1 MRSGVD
7 VARRVV
13 RSGANPIGEPGGVLF
28 RRADYEAVGGWN
40 GDRRWAMDLDLWI
53 RLLARGRFLG
63 LAETLAAFRVSG
75 HSLSAANEASIY
87 DDQRAIMDE
96 LVTTPRLRVRP
107 VDRASGTA
115 RRALRTA
122 AQAPALRAL
131 RPHEPPQRPPGA
143 PGDRAGQFL
152 WILT

>member
-1 MRSGVD
+1 MD

-13 RSGANPIGEPGGVLF
+13 RSGVNPIGEPGGVLF

-63 LAETLAAFRVSG
+63 LAEPLAAFRVSAAQPQRRQRG
-75 HSLSAANEASIY
+75 RHLRRPAGDHGQLAATPQLRIRTIDRAVGRLGAPLGRLRRRVLFALSARTS
-87 DDQRAIMDE
+87 
-96 LVTTPRLRVRP
+96 
-107 VDRASGTA
+107 
-115 RRALRTA
+115 RRA
-122 AQAPALRAL
+122 
-131 RPHEPPQRPPGA
+131 A
-143 PGDRAGQFL
+143 PGRAPRNRGNQFL